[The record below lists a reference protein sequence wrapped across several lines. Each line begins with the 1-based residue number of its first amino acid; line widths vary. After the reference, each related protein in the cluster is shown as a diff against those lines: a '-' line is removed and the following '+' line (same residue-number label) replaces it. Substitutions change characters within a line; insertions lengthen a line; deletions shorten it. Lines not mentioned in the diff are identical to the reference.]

1 MNCEQVKAEFP
12 DYLAQSLGQDGST
25 AIQSHLAMCGA
36 CRQELATLESAW
48 TRLGVLEDAQPSPQV
63 RARFYAMLEEHQLE
77 LRTQPKR
84 RVTLADWAEG
94 WWPARPRWQF
104 ALGLLLLVVG
114 MGLGRW
120 GLERP
125 KQDGEIARL
134 RDEVGGLRELLTLSL
149 LQQQSAS
156 ERLRGVSWSSQVQ
169 QPEGSGAFC
178 VAADAELRSECQRA
192 AGGTGCVAES
202 FRAFT
207 KFVRACCNALE
218 KQKSPLV
225 QITLIDWLVENKE
238 RQAINLLTRI
248 SDEPSS
254 SPRFAS
260 GPAGDC
266 DSSARLNP
274 DGFQPSRRIVTGAG
288 IRQISTVC
296 GND

>member
-25 AIQSHLAMCGA
+25 AIQSHLAICGA

-63 RARFYAMLEEHQLE
+63 RDRFYAMLEEHQLE

-114 MGLGRW
+114 IGLGRW

-169 QPEGSGAFC
+169 QPEGTVLSALLQTLNSDPN
-178 VAADAELRSECQRA
+178 VNVRLAALDALQ
-192 AGGTGCVAES
+192 
-202 FRAFT
+202 
-207 KFVRACCNALE
+207 KFSSVHEVRQGLLQSLE

-238 RQAINLLTRI
+238 RQAVNVLTRI
-248 SDEPSS
+248 SDEPQ
-254 SPRFAS
+254 
-260 GPAGDC
+260 
-266 DSSARLNP
+266 
-274 DGFQPSRRIVTGAG
+274 FQPKVRERARWGL
-288 IRQISTVC
+288 RQLS
-296 GND
+296 